1 MCLNQ
6 DDNHS
11 GSGFVFGLILGA
23 IIGVI
28 IAILIYRN
36 DREEVIAKFK
46 QKFEEFLNQ
55 FNSQSPPSKS
65 KPSKT
70 VPYKKPLI
78 ATITSVDPLPTFK
91 QKTTAPPRKPKMFL
105 KPKK

>member
-1 MCLNQ
+1 MCQNQ
-6 DDNHS
+6 NDNHS
-11 GSGFVFGLILGA
+11 SSGFIFGLILGA
-23 IIGVI
+23 IIGAI

-36 DREEVIAKFK
+36 DRQEVIAKFK

-55 FNSQSPPSKS
+55 FNSQSAPSPA
-65 KPSKT
+65 KPAKT

-91 QKTTAPPRKPKMFL
+91 KETTAPLPKPKMFL